1 MNEYLYNLAIE
12 IIDEVSCLAHY
23 SETECMESYEKIA
36 SLADAIKKLSSFAKA
51 IDNCTN
57 AHSGLA
63 T

>member
-23 SETECMESYEKIA
+23 SETERMESYEKIA
-36 SLADAIKKLSSFAKA
+36 SLADAIKKLSSSVRAM
-51 IDNCTN
+51 DNCPN
-57 AHSGLA
+57 VHSGLI

>member
-36 SLADAIKKLSSFAKA
+36 SLADAIKKLSSSAKA
-51 IDNCTN
+51 IR
-57 AHSGLA
+57 
-63 T
+63 